1 MPSLSYTVR
10 PRRRIPVDS
19 QGVKREVIVVA
30 SKDSSVP
37 LSASANDVAD
47 SGEVLTISNG
57 AREAPLEER
66 RFSTLLIALYR
77 RHIATIVL
85 LAPPMAFLLVNFI
98 FPIAFFLE
106 QGVDNWEISRGL
118 PTTSQKLLSW
128 FGGDTPSEEVYAAL
142 ARDLREASEKG
153 IVADLGRRL
162 NYNIPGF
169 RGLIMQTA
177 RSLAS
182 RDISNYKTY
191 LSTLDSRWGERAYW
205 LAIKHDSGRYTPFY
219 LLAALDLR
227 TGLEGG
233 LVLVDKDRRVYRQVI
248 FRTFVISISVTILCL
263 VMGYPV
269 AYLLANIP
277 KRISAI
283 LLVFVLLPFWT
294 SMLVRTTAWVI
305 LLQNEGLVNKVLLEF
320 GILSK
325 PIQLI
330 GNRFAV
336 LVAMTHVLLPYM
348 VLPLYSVMCS
358 IPPQYMQAAANLG
371 ANPLSAFRRVY
382 LPQTRSG
389 IGAGCVLVFILA
401 LGYYIT
407 PMLVGGPADQMI
419 SYFIALY
426 TNESLNWGLASA
438 LGSVLLIITAT
449 VYLLFPRTGLAEGMG
464 ER

>member
-1 MPSLSYTVR
+1 
-10 PRRRIPVDS
+10 
-19 QGVKREVIVVA
+19 VV
-30 SKDSSVP
+30 
-37 LSASANDVAD
+37 N
-47 SGEVLTISNG
+47 SGEVMAISNG
-57 AREAPLEER
+57 AQKAPQEER
-66 RFSTLLIALYR
+66 RLIKLLIAPYR
-77 RHIATIVL
+77 RQIATILL
-85 LAPPMAFLLVNFI
+85 LAPPTVFLLVNFI
-98 FPIAFFLE
+98 FPIGFFLE
-106 QGVDNWEISRGL
+106 RGADNWEISQAM
-118 PTTSQKLLSW
+118 PTTSQRLLSW
-128 FGGDTPSEEVYAAL
+128 SGVGTPSEEVYAAL
-142 ARDLREASEKG
+142 AKDLREASQKG

-169 RGLIMQTA
+169 RGLITQTA
-177 RSLAS
+177 RSLAG
-182 RDISNYKTY
+182 RDISDYKTF
-191 LSTLDSRWGERAYW
+191 LTTLDRRWGERAYW
-205 LAIKHDSGRYTPFY
+205 LALKQDSGRYTPFY

-233 LVLVDKDRRVYRQVI
+233 LVQVDKDRRVYRQVI
-248 FRTFVISISVTILCL
+248 FRTFVISISLTILCL
-263 VMGYPV
+263 VIGYPV

-283 LLVFVLLPFWT
+283 LLMFVLLPFWT

-305 LLQNEGLVNKVLLEF
+305 ILQNQGLVNKVLLEL

-358 IPPQYMQAAANLG
+358 ISPQYMQAAANLG
-371 ANPLSAFRRVY
+371 ANPLSAFRTVY

-419 SYFIALY
+419 SYFIALF
-426 TNESLNWGLASA
+426 TNESLNWGMASA
-438 LGSVLLIITAT
+438 LGSVLLIITAS
-449 VYLLFPRTGLAEGMG
+449 VYVLFHRTGLAEGIG
-464 ER
+464 EK